1 MSGALR
7 APQNSPA
14 SDGHFPESHPG
25 EARTPSPPVL
35 HLRDGSPTIRPLTPH
50 LPRMLLTR
58 DGEQWISTTRAMQS
72 GSGTADYFCY
82 WIFGYFTF
90 LAAPRAEVRPSPR
103 PAAPDDP
110 QDAVPVTV
118 AIRQVDAAPQIEAGP
133 PMPRTPPRG
142 HAPLVNDFPILSSRL
157 TAGHAPRASTQHPAM
172 APRVARTALPLALT
186 EHLNKDVILYKELMS
201 GTSRDPRAPSSQY
214 SPSVVLP
221 HIAVEVNMIVGIVE
235 SFRDVIARHRL
246 THRETLTSFDFLIE
260 EARESRL
267 DTPRSVGEISKILSY
282 RRKFERFRMLTKMIA
297 IWCQRFPSTQT
308 GGQPLIYPRPGGA
321 AAFSGTAHA
330 LAMRPHAPPHA
341 VQHQTQLGAAE
352 QRPVQQLPQLST
364 VQRASTMQPG
374 VTSQHN
380 PAQHYGLPRD
390 SSHAQP
396 SSEPPQPHIAQ
407 SMPLAGA
414 MVTPHDQL
422 LSDERHIQLI
432 QMLYNHLMTCP
443 LLNNR
448 N

>member
-1 MSGALR
+1 MDTSQKVTLAK
-7 APQNSPA
+7 
-14 SDGHFPESHPG
+14 PG
-25 EARTPSPPVL
+25 
-35 HLRDGSPTIRPLTPH
+35 H
-50 LPRMLLTR
+50 LPRLC
-58 DGEQWISTTRAMQS
+58 STFAMNLQPSDHWRRTFPECCLHMMASS
-72 GSGTADYFCY
+72 GSTLHELCSQDQVFADYFCY
-82 WIFGYFTF
+82 WIFNSFTF
-90 LAAPRAEVRPSPR
+90 LVAPRAEVRPSPR
-103 PAAPDDP
+103 PVAPADP
-110 QDAVPVTV
+110 QDAVPVTA
-118 AIRQVDAAPQIEAGP
+118 AIRQVDAAPQIEAEP
-133 PMPRTPPRG
+133 SMPRTPPRG
-142 HAPLVNDFPILSSRL
+142 HAPLVNDYPILASRL
-157 TAGHAPRASTQHPAM
+157 TTGHAPRTSTQHPAT
-172 APRVARTALPLALT
+172 APPVARTALPLALT
-186 EHLNKDVILYKELMS
+186 VHSNRDVILYKELLS
-201 GTSRDPRAPSSQY
+201 GTSRDPRAPSSEY

-235 SFRDVIARHRL
+235 SFRDVITRHRL
-246 THRETLTSFDFLIE
+246 TRHQTFTSFDFLIE

-267 DTPRSVGEISKILSY
+267 DTPRSATEISKILSY
-282 RRKFERFRMLTKMIA
+282 RRTFERFRVLTRMIA

-308 GGQPLIYPRPGGA
+308 GGQPLIYSRPGGA
-321 AAFSGTAHA
+321 AAFSGTAYA
-330 LAMRPHAPPHA
+330 LAMRPHAAHHA
-341 VQHQTQLGAAE
+341 VQHQPHLGAAE

-380 PAQHYGLPRD
+380 PAQHNALPRD
-390 SSHAQP
+390 SSHTQP
-396 SSEPPQPHIAQ
+396 SSVPPQPHIAQ